1 MQKKRKKESVQRE
14 QVKKVVCR
22 ERRDEAV
29 RSYSLIEYK
38 PESEKER
45 RGKKGG
51 KKRVGW
57 GLGGVRFCHTQFCP
71 IS

>member
-1 MQKKRKKESVQRE
+1 MQKKKEEGMQRE

-29 RSYSLIEYK
+29 RSYSLIENK
-38 PESEKER
+38 PESEKKR
-45 RGKKGG
+45 

-57 GLGGVRFCHTQFCP
+57 GVGGVRFCHTQVCP

>member
-1 MQKKRKKESVQRE
+1 MQRE
-14 QVKKVVCR
+14 QVKKVVCG

-45 RGKKGG
+45 RGKREG

-57 GLGGVRFCHTQFCP
+57 GLGGVRFCHTQVCP